1 MHARYTVILYNHVT
15 WASMAQSSEPVLF
28 TCEVVSSILAT
39 RTYLK
44 RVSQLSAKNRGFS
57 PAAPVSFHRE
67 VDREGL
73 NKNTCSWESKND
85 VIKIYNLSKE
95 TR

>member
-1 MHARYTVILYNHVT
+1 
-15 WASMAQSSEPVLF
+15 MAQSSEPVLF

-44 RVSQLSAKNRGFS
+44 RVGQLSAKNRGFS

-67 VDREGL
+67 VDGEGL

-85 VIKIYNLSKE
+85 EATSRHFINISLLMHYTKYCHVG
-95 TR
+95 